1 VALLWKNLIGAGQA
15 FTLRTWIT
23 LAAIAVGVSFGLR
36 GAHAGAD
43 WLPVVGSIVGMLGMM
58 LLLMGPQ
65 IVRQDFRQDLP
76 QADLLKLYPMRG
88 WQVALGEIMAP
99 AAILTGTQWLLLL
112 VATGCFWQTSSGLSG
127 ALILAIA
134 VGAAIMLPMFN
145 VISLVIPNAAVLL
158 FPGWFQTGRDA
169 PQGIE
174 ATGQRLIFALGQFFA
189 LLVAL
194 LPAGAVFAGLFF
206 LVKYAASVV
215 LAVPVAAMAAAVV
228 LAVEAGLGVMLLGWL
243 FERLDISAEPAA

>member
-1 VALLWKNLIGAGQA
+1 
-15 FTLRTWIT
+15 
-23 LAAIAVGVSFGLR
+23 
-36 GAHAGAD
+36 
-43 WLPVVGSIVGMLGMM
+43 M
-58 LLLMGPQ
+58 
-65 IVRQDFRQDLP
+65 
-76 QADLLKLYPMRG
+76 
-88 WQVALGEIMAP
+88 
-99 AAILTGTQWLLLL
+99 L
-112 VATGCFWQTSSGLSG
+112 VAAGCFAQIGGDLSG
-127 ALILAIA
+127 ALIVAMA

-158 FPGWFQTGRDA
+158 FPGWFQTGKEA

-206 LVKYAASVV
+206 LIKYATRSVV
-215 LAVPVAAMAAAVV
+215 LAMPVAAAAAAVV
-228 LAVEAGLGVMLLGWL
+228 LAVEAGLGIMLLGWL